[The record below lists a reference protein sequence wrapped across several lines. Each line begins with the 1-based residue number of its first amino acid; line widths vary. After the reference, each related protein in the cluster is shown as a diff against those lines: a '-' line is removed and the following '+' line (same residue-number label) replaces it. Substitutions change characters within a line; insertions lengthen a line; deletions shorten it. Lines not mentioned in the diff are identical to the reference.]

1 MAITATLVKELR
13 ELTGAGMMECKKFL
27 QETNGDIQRAIEEM
41 RKAGAT
47 KAAKKEGR
55 IAAEGIIFIL
65 TAENNKIAAL
75 LEVNCET
82 DFVSRGDD
90 FKHFVADVA
99 GVALAYKVSDVAKLS
114 QLPITAKSDETIE
127 HARQQLIAK
136 IGEKISIRRVMLY
149 DTTGVLGTYVH
160 GSRIGVVVDISKDNL
175 ELAKDLAMHIAASQP
190 LAVSEH
196 DISSEVLEKEKEI
209 YRAQAETS
217 GKPADVIAKMVDGRV
232 KKYIQE
238 VSLLGQAFV
247 KDTSITIADLVKKA
261 DVTVN
266 RFTRF
271 EVGEGIDKKQDDF
284 VSEVM
289 AQARGE

>member
-13 ELTGAGMMECKKFL
+13 ELTGAGMMECKQFL
-27 QETNGDIQRAIEEM
+27 QKTNGDIQRAIEEM

-55 IAAEGIIFIL
+55 IAAEGIVFIL

-160 GSRIGVVVDISKDNL
+160 SSRIGVVVDISKDNL
-175 ELAKDLAMHIAASQP
+175 ELAKDLAMHVAASQP